1 MYILQYCSTV
11 YSTNYVVLWIQVNL
25 HGDPDPKGT
34 ITLPN
39 QILILNQ
46 LIRAN
51 KTFQIIKFSKLWV
64 KPNPLRYYDF
74 FMIFLDV
81 NCLSLPMVGSGSTV
95 QCTV

>member
-64 KPNPLRYYDF
+64 NQILYDIMI